1 MAMSEWL
8 IGFIVACVTFVLLC
22 AISAWYGLKKESVG
36 KQKHL
41 QGKHTGKR

>member
-8 IGFIVACVTFVLLC
+8 IGFIVAFVLLC
-22 AISAWYGLKKESVG
+22 AISAWYSLKKESVG